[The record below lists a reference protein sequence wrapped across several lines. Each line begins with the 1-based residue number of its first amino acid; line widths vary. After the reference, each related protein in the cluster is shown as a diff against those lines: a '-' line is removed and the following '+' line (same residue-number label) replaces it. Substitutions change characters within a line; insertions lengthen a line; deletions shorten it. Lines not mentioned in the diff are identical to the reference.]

1 MHVVAIT
8 IINNS
13 RVEPQISEPLRTYTK
28 MPGRLWFLLAV
39 LREALRMLLLLF
51 CSSLLAKPYSSF

>member
-39 LREALRMLLLLF
+39 LRALHMLLLLF
-51 CSSLLAKPYSSF
+51 VPLS